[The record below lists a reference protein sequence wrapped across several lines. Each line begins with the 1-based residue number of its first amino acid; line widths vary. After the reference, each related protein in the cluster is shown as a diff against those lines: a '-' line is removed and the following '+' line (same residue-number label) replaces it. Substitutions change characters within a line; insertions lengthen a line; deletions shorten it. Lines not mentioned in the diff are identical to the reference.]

1 VGRRANTDHVV
12 LADTWVACL
21 HCGARQLAVP
31 PGGISILEAARQWK
45 LFAKSHTA
53 CKETPNS
60 PKNRLEANEI
70 EWEDG
75 LHVGSSSATIFAVMV
90 GRRPRHVAQDRI
102 GAIPQDPDD
111 FSRCHRLLRI
121 KPEWRVR
128 MVEVAQRFPAW
139 APLVE
144 HWDEL
149 TRMFEA
155 KDPGMFERMKSL
167 GAAL

>member
-1 VGRRANTDHVV
+1 MAFPV
-12 LADTWVACL
+12 LCSGWETGD
-21 HCGARQLAVP
+21 
-31 PGGISILEAARQWK
+31 PGGLPGKWPA
-45 LFAKSHTA
+45 
-53 CKETPNS
+53 
-60 PKNRLEANEI
+60 
-70 EWEDG
+70 
-75 LHVGSSSATIFAVMV
+75 
-90 GRRPRHVAQDRI
+90 
-102 GAIPQDPDD
+102 
-111 FSRCHRLLRI
+111 I